1 MQIVIDIPDK
11 DYNKIMNN
19 KFYGIDGC
27 LDSLVYRLVGNVY
40 EGTPLPKGHG
50 RLIDA
55 DKLIGEFENVCAG
68 ECGCCGRVNNC
79 PVFTQQTII
88 EADKAGDEE

>member
-11 DYNKIMNN
+11 DYNKLMNN

-55 DKLIGEFENVCAG
+55 DELESRMKIGYCIVRDA
-68 ECGCCGRVNNC
+68 
-79 PVFTQQTII
+79 PTII
-88 EADKAGDEE
+88 EADKAEGGE